1 MPEADTILVERG
13 SELFRE
19 TRVEY
24 SWDKQPTHQSQRA
37 VLAEASNTASP
48 DGTRHR
54 PDGDARCVSH
64 NSAEP
69 QARLDLESHR
79 DPGDL
84 TASFDPDAHRLAHVV
99 NRGAFALLVL
109 HALFGNGFR
118 LAFGSER
125 RFGNL
130 GHKREQWLGGGI
142 HKKAS

>member
-1 MPEADTILVERG
+1 MPEADTVLVEPG
-13 SELFRE
+13 EELFRE

-37 VLAEASNTASP
+37 GLAEASNTASP

-79 DPGDL
+79 DPGDQDAQAL
-84 TASFDPDAHRLAHVV
+84 TRM
-99 NRGAFALLVL
+99 RIGL
-109 HALFGNGFR
+109 HML
-118 LAFGSER
+118 
-125 RFGNL
+125 
-130 GHKREQWLGGGI
+130 
-142 HKKAS
+142 